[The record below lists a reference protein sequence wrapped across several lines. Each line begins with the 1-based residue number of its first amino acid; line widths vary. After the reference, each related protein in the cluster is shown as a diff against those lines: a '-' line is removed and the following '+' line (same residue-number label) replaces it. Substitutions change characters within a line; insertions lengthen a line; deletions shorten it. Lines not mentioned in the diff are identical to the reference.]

1 MKIEMRNAIVAR
13 LDTGELPR
21 GVAKA
26 LGVGIAEVEAARDA
40 VNAERLE
47 QARTAMDGGAS
58 AGEVAEATG
67 LPRDALITLGV
78 QRPDAEAPVETPPAV
93 KVKDRVLLR
102 EGIEGY
108 PPKSS
113 GGAYIVSSVDEGR
126 RFRVDGLPRWLEPEQ
141 IEVVV
146 ARHAPV

>member
-1 MKIEMRNAIVAR
+1 MKIEMRNAIVAA
-13 LDTGELPR
+13 LDAGQMPR

-78 QRPDAEAPVETPPAV
+78 QRPDAEAPAETPPAV
-93 KVKDRVLLR
+93 EVKDRVLLR
-102 EGIEGY
+102 EGITGY
-108 PPKSS
+108 PPTSG
-113 GGAYIVSSVDEGR
+113 GGAYVVSAVDEGG
-126 RFRVDGLPRWLEPEQ
+126 RFCVDGLSRWLEPEQ
-141 IEVVV
+141 IDRVVGQ
-146 ARHAPV
+146 